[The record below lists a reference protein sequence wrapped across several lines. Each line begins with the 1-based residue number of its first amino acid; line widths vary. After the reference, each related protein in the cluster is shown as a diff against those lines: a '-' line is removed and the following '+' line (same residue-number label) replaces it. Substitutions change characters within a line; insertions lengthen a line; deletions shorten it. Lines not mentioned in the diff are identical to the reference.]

1 MSNILFYNRRRTVAS
16 LKSASLDS
24 RNLFFS
30 VRGALCCFFSFAFF
44 VLTSLS
50 LYAVEEEQASRV
62 ESQERPEEPEYSRL
76 GWTRWQRDFYQNM
89 LKRGVTS
96 IRSLRSKEESEK
108 RDWESSDRLAPEFGF
123 QVEYARRINYTYLLR
138 DLLPFYDGFYWEMLK
153 KLGEGEYEFVIEET
167 KKAIKDNVEKS
178 PPWDMN
184 IPPDLEKK
192 ENLRWIEMLGNKG
205 FSLNCLIRLL
215 ALALELNGEY
225 DKAQIAY
232 GLAYGADIES
242 MTWNVARLNYERGL
256 RDVAFQQVCEAV
268 QEYHNDLKSADID
281 RTIDQ
286 VKTYEGLVREGRY
299 LDSLSSGIPIGRD
312 EKHNQDVAML
322 ELYQIRRQ
330 LALFVNPLLDYS
342 ELAYCSDQY
351 RQEPV
356 NAAKHIVEIRN
367 AYAKGVAFMEEEF
380 QKEVEPSNPDDRSY
394 WIYQHKRDTVELLRK
409 MKELPY

>member
-30 VRGALCCFFSFAFF
+30 IRGALCCFFSFAFF

-50 LYAVEEEQASRV
+50 LYAIEEEQASRV

-108 RDWESSDRLAPEFGF
+108 RDWESSDRLMSKYGF
-123 QVEYARRINYTYLLR
+123 QIEYARSINYTHLLR
-138 DLLPFYDGFYWEMLK
+138 DPLPIYNGFFGDMLE
-153 KLGEGEYEFVIEET
+153 KLGKGEYEFVIEET
-167 KKAIKDNVEKS
+167 RKAINESVEKN
-178 PPWDMN
+178 PPWDA
-184 IPPDLEKK
+184 ILPPDIEKQAD
-192 ENLRWIEMLGNKG
+192 LRLIEMLGNQGCG
-205 FSLNCLIRLL
+205 FSCLVRLL

-232 GLAYGADIES
+232 GLAYGADAES
-242 MTWNVARLNYERGL
+242 MAWIVARLNYERGL
-256 RDVAFQQVCEAV
+256 RGVAFLQVCEVV
-268 QEYHNDLKSADID
+268 QEYHNDLKPADID
-281 RTIDQ
+281 KVIDQ

-299 LDSLSSGIPIGRD
+299 LDTRSSGIPIGRD
-312 EKHNQDVAML
+312 ENHNQDVAMM

-330 LALFVNPLLDYS
+330 LALFINPFLDYS
-342 ELAYCSDQY
+342 ELAYCRDQY
-351 RQEPV
+351 RQERE